1 MKNII
6 TILLC
11 ALAIGFVLPQ
21 QAQAAKKDKK
31 EKKPYVWEMPKLTG
45 NKEFDEY
52 LLKCDTMNTR
62 IRQYC
67 ENITFYE
74 VAAIETTDDKGEQE
88 VYYQVVDSAN
98 QIRSANKA
106 FLQNMDLVLS
116 GTAILADMALIATYT
131 ASATSALPSL
141 GMKALSY
148 GKYLKAGPKMIDYGM
163 KEIKEITTKA
173 RSQAK
178 DIKKLKKGVTDDFKA
193 RYAEVKA
200 GNVKAGNV
208 GIRVI
213 QMSKSNREAQDA
225 KATKEDK
232 ENPVNMDDEKYEED
246 PE

>member
-31 EKKPYVWEMPKLTG
+31 EKKPYVWEMPKLTE

-88 VYYQVVDSAN
+88 VFYQVVDSAN
-98 QIRSANKA
+98 QVRSANKA

-116 GTAILADMALIATYT
+116 GASILADMTLMATYT

-193 RYAEVKA
+193 RYAEVKT
-200 GNVKAGNV
+200 GNVEAGNV

-213 QMSKSNREAQDA
+213 QMSKSDYQAQYA

>member
-1 MKNII
+1 M
-6 TILLC
+6 TL
-11 ALAIGFVLPQ
+11 
-21 QAQAAKKDKK
+21 
-31 EKKPYVWEMPKLTG
+31 M
-45 NKEFDEY
+45 
-52 LLKCDTMNTR
+52 
-62 IRQYC
+62 
-67 ENITFYE
+67 
-74 VAAIETTDDKGEQE
+74 
-88 VYYQVVDSAN
+88 
-98 QIRSANKA
+98 
-106 FLQNMDLVLS
+106 
-116 GTAILADMALIATYT
+116 ATYT

>member
-31 EKKPYVWEMPKLTG
+31 EKKPYVWEMPKLTE

-88 VYYQVVDSAN
+88 VFYQVVDSAN
-98 QIRSANKA
+98 QVRSANKA

-116 GTAILADMALIATYT
+116 GASILADMTLMATYT

-193 RYAEVKA
+193 RYAEVKT
-200 GNVKAGNV
+200 GNVEAGNV

-213 QMSKSNREAQDA
+213 QMSKSDYQAQYA
-225 KATKEDK
+225 KAIKEDK
-232 ENPVNMDDEKYEED
+232 DNPVNMDDEKYEED

>member
-1 MKNII
+1 MKKLFII
-6 TILLC
+6 ILS
-11 ALAIGFVLPQ
+11 ALVAGIVLPQ

-31 EKKPYVWEMPKLTG
+31 EKKPYVWEMPKLTE

-74 VAAIETTDDKGEQE
+74 VAAIETTDDKGEKE
-88 VYYQVVDSAN
+88 VFYQVVDSAN
-98 QIRSANKA
+98 QVRSANKA

-116 GTAILADMALIATYT
+116 GTAIITDMALITTYT
-131 ASATSALPSL
+131 ASATAALPQL

-148 GKYLKAGPKMIDYGM
+148 GKYLKAGPKIVEYGM
-163 KEIKEITTKA
+163 KEIKDITKKA

-200 GNVKAGNV
+200 GNVEAGNV
-208 GIRVI
+208 GIRII
-213 QMSKSNREAQDA
+213 QMSKSEYQAQYA

-232 ENPVNMDDEKYEED
+232 ENPVNMDDEKFEED